1 MASAHSN
8 KISHHAAA
16 PGSFITI
23 QQAADYLG
31 VNARTVRYMIA
42 DGRLTAYSLGPRV
55 IRLRKSD
62 VDAALVPY
70 GGAA

>member
-1 MASAHSN
+1 MTSARSN
-8 KISHHAAA
+8 KIAHHTAT
-16 PGSFITI
+16 PGTFITI

-31 VNARTVRYMIA
+31 VNTRTVRYMVA

-62 VDAALVPY
+62 VDAALAPY
-70 GGAA
+70 GNAV